1 MKTCP
6 LLLMLC
12 PRRKCLACN
21 EAFLNESA
29 FQDHKLSMRHK
40 RNFYA
45 YFFKEHRYVIDI
57 IRKISKMGLSIN
69 DATHFLKFLTPS
81 WVTSCI
87 CTKLCQMTKSTFFLH
102 LQKFN
107 FIDWFVNDCKIRL
120 RVGTVWNEV
129 LVKLNRLQS
138 EFVSSIQFFQVL
150 LILCYFLPW

>member
-1 MKTCP
+1 MKLFFPPNSMVKYFDYFSYLIWKNYHLYWDFVSKSWIEWICIFFTFLSKNNYFLFCLSVDPILNDGLMKTCP

-45 YFFKEHRYVIDI
+45 YFFKEHRYVIDK
-57 IRKISKMGLSIN
+57 IRKISNMGPSIN

-81 WVTSCI
+81 SPVTHL
-87 CTKLCQMTKSTFFLH
+87 TK
-102 LQKFN
+102 
-107 FIDWFVNDCKIRL
+107 
-120 RVGTVWNEV
+120 
-129 LVKLNRLQS
+129 
-138 EFVSSIQFFQVL
+138 
-150 LILCYFLPW
+150 

>member
-1 MKTCP
+1 MFCLSVDPILNDGLMKTCP

-45 YFFKEHRYVIDI
+45 YFFKEHRYVIDK
-57 IRKISKMGLSIN
+57 IRKISNMGLNIFF
-69 DATHFLKFLTPS
+69 AF
-81 WVTSCI
+81 
-87 CTKLCQMTKSTFFLH
+87 TKK
-102 LQKFN
+102 N

-150 LILCYFLPW
+150 LILCYFLLW

>member
-45 YFFKEHRYVIDI
+45 YFFKEHRYVIANWAK
-57 IRKISKMGLSIN
+57 IRKKKSFLPKIFETFLNGAVSKGPAELY
-69 DATHFLKFLTPS
+69 AH
-81 WVTSCI
+81 
-87 CTKLCQMTKSTFFLH
+87 
-102 LQKFN
+102 
-107 FIDWFVNDCKIRL
+107 
-120 RVGTVWNEV
+120 
-129 LVKLNRLQS
+129 KLNEHGKNS
-138 EFVSSIQFFQVL
+138 KKL
-150 LILCYFLPW
+150 LILKLKRSNLILSKRFLS